1 MKKKISIGLIIIV
14 TIACIFSGIQTRKQN
29 GFQVTQIQTNLPESL
44 SYLIETTNHTNLM
57 IDGGAYE
64 DSEMLEEILIQKGGI
79 VDSWF
84 ITIAHSQNF
93 GALQKIIEN
102 GKVQINHIYISFN
115 SREWYQTYEPDRYPE
130 IAQFLDLMYSQS
142 MLGKV
147 QEIPNRFVTLIDNLY
162 VTALNVKNPEMNQT
176 YAGFNQSMVIK
187 VNNTY
192 KSMIFMGNIAQT
204 AAEQFRENNMDEI
217 DCDAVQISNNEQQNI
232 SDEIYQ
238 KMTPDYLFMSAPKN
252 GEQEEAKKYL
262 EKVKQKVKAK
272 QTYLSSNEP
281 VTIKIW

>member
-29 GFQVTQIQTNLPESL
+29 GFHVTQIQTNLPESL
-44 SYLIETTNHTNLM
+44 SYLIETPNHTNLM

-162 VTALNVKNPEMNQT
+162 ITALNVKNPEMNQT

-238 KMTPDYLFMSAPKN
+238 KMTPDYLFMSVPKN

-262 EKVKQKVKAK
+262 EKIKQKVKAK

>member
-29 GFQVTQIQTNLPESL
+29 GFHVTQIQTNLPESL
-44 SYLIETTNHTNLM
+44 SYLIETPNHTNLM

-64 DSEMLEEILIQKGGI
+64 DSEMLEEILNQKAGN

>member
-29 GFQVTQIQTNLPESL
+29 GFHVTQIQTNLPESL
-44 SYLIETTNHTNLM
+44 SYLIETPNHTNLM

-162 VTALNVKNPEMNQT
+162 ITALNVKNPEMNQT

-204 AAEQFRENNMDEI
+204 AAEQFRENNIDEI

-238 KMTPDYLFMSAPKN
+238 KMTPDYLFMSVPKN

-262 EKVKQKVKAK
+262 EKIKQKVKAK

>member
-29 GFQVTQIQTNLPESL
+29 GFHVTQIQTNLPESL

>member
-29 GFQVTQIQTNLPESL
+29 GFHVTQIQTNLPESL
-44 SYLIETTNHTNLM
+44 SYLIETPNHTNLM

-64 DSEMLEEILIQKGGI
+64 DSKMLEEILIQKGGI

>member
-1 MKKKISIGLIIIV
+1 
-14 TIACIFSGIQTRKQN
+14 
-29 GFQVTQIQTNLPESL
+29 
-44 SYLIETTNHTNLM
+44 
-57 IDGGAYE
+57 
-64 DSEMLEEILIQKGGI
+64 
-79 VDSWF
+79 
-84 ITIAHSQNF
+84 
-93 GALQKIIEN
+93 
-102 GKVQINHIYISFN
+102 
-115 SREWYQTYEPDRYPE
+115 
-130 IAQFLDLMYSQS
+130 
-142 MLGKV
+142 
-147 QEIPNRFVTLIDNLY
+147 
-162 VTALNVKNPEMNQT
+162 
-176 YAGFNQSMVIK
+176 
-187 VNNTY
+187 
-192 KSMIFMGNIAQT
+192 MIFMGNIAQT